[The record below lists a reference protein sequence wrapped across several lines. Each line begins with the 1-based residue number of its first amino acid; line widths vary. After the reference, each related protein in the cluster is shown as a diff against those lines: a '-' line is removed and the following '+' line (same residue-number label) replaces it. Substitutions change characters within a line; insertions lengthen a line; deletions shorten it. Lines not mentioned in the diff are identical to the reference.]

1 MTQSINKTLRF
12 RHLLTPDGMLHDRLL
27 ELDGEGRITAIRPV
41 QGHETGRDWD
51 GYLALPGMPNA
62 HSHVF
67 QRALAG
73 FGEARRG
80 EESFWSWREA
90 MYRLAG
96 RMSPDDLHAV
106 ARQGFADMLAAGFTS
121 VAEFHYLHH
130 LPDGGRTRAMADAVI
145 TAAQETG
152 IRLRLLPVAYFTSG
166 FGRKPPAEGQKRFVH
181 ADIPEYL
188 RLLESLADFRPGI
201 APHSLRAV
209 PVEWLG
215 ELITGAESLLGDD
228 FPIHIHIAEQTAELE
243 QCKEAHGTTPVRL
256 LLNTVHLDSRWQLV
270 HATHAV
276 DDELNDL
283 RETGAGVVICP
294 ITEAYLGDGLF
305 PAVNY
310 REQGGRMSI
319 GSDSNCRIDVF
330 EELRIFEY
338 GQRLRDQRR
347 ARLADEHGL
356 ARLYR
361 ETAEAGAAA
370 LRMPV
375 GVIREGAYADLLVIP
390 ETSPALLGHDA
401 NTALDALIINGSRA
415 DVGDVYVGGVR
426 WASGAMHEHSD
437 AIARRFDA
445 VVRRLLEEN

>member
-1 MTQSINKTLRF
+1 MTSGTAKTLRF
-12 RHLLTPDGMLHDRLL
+12 RHLLTPDGMLHDRQL
-27 ELDGEGRITAIRPV
+27 ELDGAGRIAAISPV
-41 QGHETGRDWD
+41 PDADSAAWD
-51 GYLALPGMPNA
+51 GWLALPGMPNA

-106 ARQGFADMLAAGFTS
+106 ARQGFADMLRAGFTS

-130 LPDGGRTRAMADAVI
+130 LPDGSRTRAMADAVI
-145 TAAQETG
+145 AAAVETG

-166 FGRKPPAEGQKRFVH
+166 FGGKPPAEGQKRFVH

-188 RLLESLADFRPGI
+188 RLLESLAEVRPGI

-215 ELITGAESLLGDD
+215 ELIAGAESLLGDD
-228 FPIHIHIAEQTAELE
+228 FPIHIHIAEQTAELA
-243 QCKEAHGTTPVRL
+243 QCREAHGVTPIRL
-256 LLNTVHLDSRWQLV
+256 LLDTVHLDSRWQLV
-270 HATHAV
+270 HATHAS

-283 RETGAGVVICP
+283 HETGAGVVICP

-305 PAVNY
+305 PAVKY

-319 GSDSNCRIDVF
+319 GSDSNCRVDVF

-375 GVIREGAYADLLVIP
+375 GVIREGAFADLVVIP
-390 ETSPALLGHDA
+390 ETAPALLGHDA
-401 NTALDALIINGSRA
+401 NTALDALLINGSRA
-415 DVGDVYVGGVR
+415 DVADIYVGGVR
-426 WASGAMHEHSD
+426 KLASGAFADSES
-437 AIARRFDA
+437 IARSFDST
-445 VVRRLLEEN
+445 VRRLLREN